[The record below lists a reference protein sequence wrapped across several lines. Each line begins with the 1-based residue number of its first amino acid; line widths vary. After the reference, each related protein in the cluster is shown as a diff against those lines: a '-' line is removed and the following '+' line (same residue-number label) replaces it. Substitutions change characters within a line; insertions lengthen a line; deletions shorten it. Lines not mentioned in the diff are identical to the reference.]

1 MALNFLASITI
12 GLLVS
17 LMFRIEVPEQWLAV
31 PISVSAFILI
41 TAIRRKHE

>member
-1 MALNFLASITI
+1 MALNFLASVVI

-17 LMFRIEVPEQWLAV
+17 LMFRVEVPEQWLAV
-31 PISVSAFILI
+31 PVSVCVFILI